1 MYEKSRLAA
10 RLRKVRCR
18 LKGLL
23 DHSPSAVSDG
33 NDNVDNKLF
42 TLGGQSKSSNA
53 NARFFDEE
61 IAEVM
66 IFDYVTCPQETPAS
80 VLGYKKP
87 GF

>member
-1 MYEKSRLAA
+1 MYEKSGLAA
-10 RLRKVRCR
+10 RLLKIRCR

-23 DHSPSAVSDG
+23 DHSPSAVSAGRD
-33 NDNVDNKLF
+33 DVTSKFF
-42 TLGGQSKSSNA
+42 TLGGQSKSDGRYWNGP
-53 NARFFDEE
+53 

-66 IFDYVTCPQETPAS
+66 FFDYVTCPQEMPAS